1 MLAEILVM
9 NTSKNSQ
16 NTFLGAL
23 NGNLEFSDHIYS
35 LAFKP
40 LLIDKLFKG
49 TSDYLAVSG
58 CPSEQIEADTPVLSR
73 KTMPLHRI
81 QEIKRVI
88 YISAI
93 ALKLQ
98 KAQQK
103 SPMEIAEAIAS
114 YIEPPANFTIH
125 LLPPG
130 WIQFHLN
137 ESELAIWLQH
147 LNQWPSQTEATEK
160 LRNPQNRQHLY
171 SANDLFLVQYAHARC
186 CSLLHLA
193 DRSGAIALSEP
204 KLSAE
209 IPDMRIISPN
219 PIPWLN
225 ARNQLRLVHITE
237 RTLISQLVTTLDTL
251 SGFTRENPPTQVVK
265 LATGL
270 SQDFLKFYRANR
282 IWGEIQTENLAL
294 AQARLGLIR
303 ATQTVLKLLL
313 EVGLALF
320 AHTEM

>member
-9 NTSKNSQ
+9 NTSKNYQ
-16 NTFLGAL
+16 NTFLGSL
-23 NGNLEFSDHIYS
+23 NGNLELSDHIYS

-40 LLIDKLFKG
+40 LLIDKLFDG

-81 QEIKRVI
+81 QEIKKVI

-103 SPMEIAEAIAS
+103 YPMEIAEAIAS
-114 YIEPPANFTIH
+114 YIDPPANFTIH

-147 LNQWPSQTEATEK
+147 LNQWQSQTKTTEK
-160 LRNPQNRQHLY
+160 LRNTQNRQHLY

-186 CSLLHLA
+186 CSLLRLA

-204 KLSAE
+204 LSAE

-225 ARNQLRLVHITE
+225 ARNQLRLVHISE

-251 SGFTRENPPTQVVK
+251 SGFTRETSPTQVVK

-270 SQDFLKFYRANR
+270 SQNFLTFHRANR
-282 IWGEIQTENLAL
+282 IWGEIKTANLAL
-294 AQARLGLIR
+294 AQARLGLISS
-303 ATQTVLKLLL
+303 TQTVLKLLL
-313 EVGLALF
+313 EVCLGVF
-320 AHTEM
+320 APTEM